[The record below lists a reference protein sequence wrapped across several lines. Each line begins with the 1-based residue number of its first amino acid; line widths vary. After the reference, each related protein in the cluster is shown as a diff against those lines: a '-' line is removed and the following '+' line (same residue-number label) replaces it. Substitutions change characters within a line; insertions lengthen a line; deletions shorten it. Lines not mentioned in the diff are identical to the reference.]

1 MCSSDLGLLLAQ
13 HYPFTLSGVV
23 MAGKLKVRLEMSQTE
38 NKHARLKI
46 TRTLLALLLATQ
58 LSGCQ
63 NTGGYV
69 QTERSICRELARDLP
84 SYSTKDTPETLES
97 GARFID
103 VFNAVCPK

>member
-1 MCSSDLGLLLAQ
+1 MN
-13 HYPFTLSGVV
+13 
-23 MAGKLKVRLEMSQTE
+23 QTE
-38 NKHARLKI
+38 SKHARLKI
-46 TRTLLALLLATQ
+46 VPIMLALLLATQ

-84 SYSTKDTPETLES
+84 TYSTKDTPETLKS